1 MGTVIVDT
9 YDDLQEKLNEARSRL
24 KGLNDNIR
32 RVIGRDV
39 VQFPPR
45 VDRKRPYESEFGA
58 KDNVVVKRRF
68 NNDTKSVFSRLS
80 GPPHRDDDVEAK
92 PKVFSRVIKELPT
105 REEIVAAQGLDEQSK
120 ARNKRMFAVSL
131 LGTLQ
136 KFCQE
141 ESRLKPKEEKK
152 AQIEKRLE
160 DQARREKIN
169 MEKER
174 KSLFNDRKQQQL
186 QIRLLEQKMSKM
198 QEQKDWEVS
207 QKPLVH
213 FIKTKTKPHLFY
225 KPKIV
230 CKKTEKKLAESRA
243 EIEKTIETKRNSVRE
258 EIADMEKR
266 YRAEA
271 YQQADDLPQRGQE
284 SSGRDVDSD
293 GEPHS
298 SNGHT
303 DEEMDGQHRS
313 ARMRGRLGPAK
324 NDDGGPLKTLF
335 KKEDSKDNVK
345 MIISV
350 VNDQAITN

>member
-1 MGTVIVDT
+1 MGTVIVDS
-9 YDDLQEKLNEARSRL
+9 YDDLQVKLNEARSRL

-32 RVIGRDV
+32 RVVGRDV
-39 VQFPPR
+39 VNFPPR
-45 VDRKRPYESEFGA
+45 MDRKRTYESDFGA

-80 GPPHRDDDVEAK
+80 GPPHRDDDMETK

-120 ARNKRMFAVSL
+120 ARNRRIFAVSL

-186 QIRLLEQKMSKM
+186 QIRLLEQKMNKM
-198 QEQKDWEVS
+198 QDEKEWEDS
-207 QKPLVH
+207 QRPLMN

-230 CKKTEKKLAESRA
+230 CKKSERKLAESRA
-243 EIEKTIETKRNSVRE
+243 EIEKSIEVKRQSIRE

-266 YRAEA
+266 FRSEVTQHSDGMPPRASQPTE
-271 YQQADDLPQRGQE
+271 
-284 SSGRDVDSD
+284 RDPESD
-293 GEPHS
+293 GEQHS

-303 DEEMDGQHRS
+303 DEETEEAHKVARTHRHS
-313 ARMRGRLGPAK
+313 M
-324 NDDGGPLKTLF
+324 PLKTVF
-335 KKEDSKDNVK
+335 KKEDTKDNMK

-350 VNDQAITN
+350 VNDQVVTN

>member
-1 MGTVIVDT
+1 MGTVAVES
-9 YDDLQEKLNEARSRL
+9 YDDLQEKLNEARTRL

-32 RVIGRDV
+32 RVVGRDAV
-39 VQFPPR
+39 NFPPR
-45 VDRKRPYESEFGA
+45 TDRKRPYDSEFG
-58 KDNVVVKRRF
+58 KNNLMVKRRF
-68 NNDTKSVFSRLS
+68 NDTKSVFSRLS
-80 GPPHRDDDVEAK
+80 GPPNRDDDTEPK

-105 REEIVAAQGLDEQSK
+105 REEIVAAQGYDEQSK

-174 KSLFNDRKQQQL
+174 KTLFSDRKQQQL
-186 QIRLLEQKMSKM
+186 QIRMLEQKMSKM
-198 QEQKDWEVS
+198 HELADWEAS

-213 FIKTKTKPHLFY
+213 FIKTKTKPHIFY
-225 KPKIV
+225 KPKVV
-230 CKKTEKKLAESRA
+230 CKKAERKIAENRA
-243 EIEKTIETKRNSVRE
+243 EIEKMIETKRHNVRE
-258 EIADMEKR
+258 DVADMEKR
-266 YRAEA
+266 YRAEMHT
-271 YQQADDLPQRGQE
+271 DDLHARAPE
-284 SSGRDVDSD
+284 PLGRDMDSE

-303 DEEMDGQHRS
+303 DEEMDGHRGL
-313 ARMRGRLGPAK
+313 RMRGRYGHGK
-324 NDDGGPLKTLF
+324 SDEGTLKTLF

-350 VNDQAITN
+350 VNEQAITN

>member
-1 MGTVIVDT
+1 MGTVILET
-9 YDDLQEKLNEARSRL
+9 YDDLQVKLNEARSRL

-32 RVIGRDV
+32 RVVGRDV
-39 VQFPPR
+39 VNFPPR
-45 VDRKRPYESEFGA
+45 LDRKRPYESDFGA

-80 GPPHRDDDVEAK
+80 GPPHRDEEQEMK

-120 ARNKRMFAVSL
+120 ARNRRIFAVSL

-198 QEQKDWEVS
+198 QEEKEWEES
-207 QKPLVH
+207 QRPLVN

-225 KPKIV
+225 KPKII
-230 CKKTEKKLAESRA
+230 CKKTERKLADSRA
-243 EIEKTIETKRNSVRE
+243 EIEKSIETKRQSVKE
-258 EIADMEKR
+258 EIAEMEKR
-266 YRAEA
+266 YRSEVAQHSDQMPSRASEM
-271 YQQADDLPQRGQE
+271 AD
-284 SSGRDVDSD
+284 RDMDTD
-293 GEPHS
+293 GEHHS
-298 SNGHT
+298 SNGHSD
-303 DEEMDGQHRS
+303 DETEGVQV
-313 ARMRGRLGPAK
+313 ARIRGRFGED
-324 NDDGGPLKTLF
+324 NHPLKTVF
-335 KKEDSKDNVK
+335 KKEDSKDNLK

-350 VNDQAITN
+350 VNDQAVTN

>member
-1 MGTVIVDT
+1 MGTVVLET

-32 RVIGRDV
+32 RVVGRDV
-39 VQFPPR
+39 VNFPPR
-45 VDRKRPYESEFGA
+45 MDRKRPYDSEFGA

-80 GPPHRDDDVEAK
+80 GPPHRDDDVETK
-92 PKVFSRVIKELPT
+92 PKVYSRVIKELPT

-120 ARNKRMFAVSL
+120 ARNRRIFAVSL

-141 ESRLKPKEEKK
+141 ESRLKPKEDKK

-186 QIRLLEQKMSKM
+186 QIRLLEQKMNKM
-198 QEQKDWEVS
+198 QEERDWEES
-207 QKPLVH
+207 QRPLMN
-213 FIKTKTKPHLFY
+213 FIKTKAKPHLFY

-230 CKKTEKKLAESRA
+230 CKKTERKLVESRA
-243 EIEKTIETKRNSVRE
+243 EIERSLEAKRQAVKE
-258 EIADMEKR
+258 EIAEMEKR
-266 YRAEA
+266 YRSEVA
-271 YQQADDLPQRGQE
+271 QHSDDSYMPPMRAQE
-284 SSGRDVDSD
+284 PMRRDQESD
-293 GEPHS
+293 GELQS
-298 SNGHT
+298 SDNSE
-303 DEEMDGQHRS
+303 DETESRSHRRHGQD
-313 ARMRGRLGPAK
+313 MQ
-324 NDDGGPLKTLF
+324 LKTVF
-335 KKEDSKDNVK
+335 KQEDVKDNVK

-350 VNDQAITN
+350 VNDQAVTN